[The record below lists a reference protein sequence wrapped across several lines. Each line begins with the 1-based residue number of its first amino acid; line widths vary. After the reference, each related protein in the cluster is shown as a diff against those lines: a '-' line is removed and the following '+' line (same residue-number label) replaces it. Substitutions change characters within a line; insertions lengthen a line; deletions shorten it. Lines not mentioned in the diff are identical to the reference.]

1 MRQNP
6 YKIGRTKGISPR
18 LKDKLKQLPTLKG
31 REGRWFRRVLIG
43 LGVIIL
49 ALILV
54 RFFKP
59 ETQLM
64 SSVEIRRIESA
75 GVLNVA
81 VRDDMPCFCEN
92 GVGFEAELAKLIAKR
107 ILPDSD
113 EPVRLVPCSSTTVT
127 TKLKDG
133 SVDIAIALQTS
144 GQGSDYSYSY
154 TYYSDKIEFVTLDA
168 ENVDKGLGELTVGYV
183 TETAAGK
190 KFASYVK
197 ELAAA
202 PEQGMID
209 RLLRRPKPTADPNTA
224 VFVETKKY
232 GSFDELIAALKRGDI
247 DAAVMTAAY
256 VNKYFKVLAEQTEA
270 PEWYLC
276 AQDAG
281 TVDYCVMCSSDEPA
295 LVQLADMLIYE
306 LKESGELGRLV
317 QKYLSEL
324 P

>member
-6 YKIGRTKGISPR
+6 YKIGRTTGLSPR

-31 REGRWFRRVLIG
+31 REGRWLRRTLIAA
-43 LGVIIL
+43 GVIIL
-49 ALILV
+49 ALILIK
-54 RFFKP
+54 FFKP

-92 GVGFEAELAKLIAKR
+92 GEGFEAELAKLIAER
-107 ILPDSD
+107 ILPDAD
-113 EPVRLVPCSSTTVT
+113 DPVRLVPCTSTTVT

-144 GQGSDYSYSY
+144 GQGSAYSYSY
-154 TYYSDKIEFVTLDA
+154 TYYSDKIELVTLDA
-168 ENVDKGLGELTVGYV
+168 ANVDKGLGEMLIGYIP
-183 TETAAGK
+183 ETSAGS
-190 KFASYVK
+190 KFASYAS
-197 ELAAA
+197 ELGAA
-202 PEQGMID
+202 PAQGMID
-209 RLLRRPKPTADPNTA
+209 RLLRRPKPTPDPETA
-224 VFVETKKY
+224 IVVETKKY
-232 GSFDELIAALKRGDI
+232 GSFDELIAALKRGDV
-247 DAAVMTAAY
+247 DAAVMTSAY
-256 VNKYFKVLAEQTEA
+256 VNKYFNVLAEQTDV

-276 AQDAG
+276 SAEAG
-281 TVDYCVMCSSDEPA
+281 AVDYCMMCTSDEPA
-295 LVQLADMLIYE
+295 LMQLADMLIYE
-306 LKESGELGRLV
+306 LKENGELDRLA